1 MGKTKKKVLRKSALL
16 GIFIL
21 YVVVTLPILALFL
34 VNPTVRN
41 NNLNIAAH
49 YRSKVVPI
57 DTVFIGDSITAGGGQ
72 WSFRIHK
79 TPLNAY
85 NLASS
90 GATMGQISKQADE
103 AIAYSPEAICILG
116 GTNDVF
122 DKRYDIDHTIAEFD
136 DLLTKVSKANIACI
150 VTLVPYTR
158 SANAA
163 NTIKTLN
170 HRIET
175 ICNRHNAKV
184 IDLNPTIAPE
194 NVLLRQYSTDQVHFS
209 EAGYDVWSQKIREM
223 IKKINSPDPR

>member
-1 MGKTKKKVLRKSALL
+1 MAKTKKKALRKSALL
-16 GIFIL
+16 GISIL
-21 YVVVTLPILALFL
+21 YMGVTLPLLALFL
-34 VNPTVRN
+34 VNPTIRN

-79 TPLNAY
+79 SPLNAY
-85 NLASS
+85 NLARS
-90 GATMGQISKQADE
+90 GAMMGQINKQADK
-103 AIAYSPEAICILG
+103 AIAYSPDAICILG

-122 DKRYDIDHTIAEFD
+122 DKRYDINHTVAELD

-163 NTIKTLN
+163 NAIKALN

-194 NVLLRQYSTDQVHFS
+194 NVLLRQYSIDEVHFS
-209 EAGYDVWSQKIREM
+209 EAGYDVWSEKIREM
-223 IKKINSPDPR
+223 IKETN